1 MRLRELVGNNVWI
14 IAEVGINHEGC
25 IETCKKL
32 IKVASEAGANA
43 VKLQTINP
51 DLNYSAE
58 TESYKVFSKAK
69 LTLAQTGQAFE
80 YARKLG
86 VEPFTTVGDITTLR
100 AIQKMKPRCYKV
112 RVGCLH
118 VRL

>member
-1 MRLRELVGNNVWI
+1 M
-14 IAEVGINHEGC
+14 
-25 IETCKKL
+25 
-32 IKVASEAGANA
+32 ASEAGANA

-58 TESYKVFSKAK
+58 TESYKVFKAK
-69 LTLAQTGQAFE
+69 LTLAQTGQAE
-80 YARKLG
+80 STLLKLG

-112 RVGCLH
+112 SVGCLH